1 MNLVNDFYF
10 FKSVLTPKFCDE
22 VIRYGEQKF
31 NQVAFTGNLKL
42 EGRDLNK
49 SPITRKE
56 LEELRKVRDSN
67 ISWLDDPW
75 IYKEILP
82 YVTQANAAAGWNF
95 QLDAAEPFQFTRY
108 GIGQFYDFHCDSFKE
123 PYNKPNQPAH
133 GKIRKLSVTC
143 NLSHP
148 EDYQGGELEF
158 HRNDVSKSKKVNLY
172 KCKEIASRG
181 SIVVFPSF
189 VYHKVYPVVKGKR
202 YSLVIWNRGDPFK

>member
-10 FKSVLTPKFCDE
+10 FKSVLTPKFCEE

-31 NQVAFTGNLKL
+31 NQVALTGNIKL

-75 IYKEILP
+75 IYREILP

-123 PYNKPNQPAH
+123 PYNKPDQPTH
-133 GKIRKLSVTC
+133 GKIRKLSVAC
-143 NLSHP
+143 NLSLP
-148 EDYQGGELEF
+148 ENYRGGELEF
-158 HRNDVSKSKKVNLY
+158 HWNDVSKSKKVNLY
-172 KCKEIASRG
+172 KCKEVAPRG
-181 SIVVFPSF
+181 SLVVFPSF
-189 VYHKVYPVVKGKR
+189 VYHKVHPVVEGKR
-202 YSLVIWNRGDPFK
+202 YSLILWNLGDPFK

>member
-1 MNLVNDFYF
+1 MIFI
-10 FKSVLTPKFCDE
+10 
-22 VIRYGEQKF
+22 VILLRNPTI
-31 NQVAFTGNLKL
+31 NQINP
-42 EGRDLNK
+42 
-49 SPITRKE
+49 S
-56 LEELRKVRDSN
+56 
-67 ISWLDDPW
+67 
-75 IYKEILP
+75 
-82 YVTQANAAAGWNF
+82 
-95 QLDAAEPFQFTRY
+95 
-108 GIGQFYDFHCDSFKE
+108 
-123 PYNKPNQPAH
+123 H

-202 YSLVIWNRGDPFK
+202 YSLVMWNTGDPFK